1 MIMSYYPIIFLLFLI
16 LTIPMEAQNNEE
28 KAQNKSRDV
37 KIVAHRGAS
46 KFAPEN
52 TIAAFAKAYE
62 MGADV
67 VEFDV
72 RETKD
77 GHLVLMHDAFIQRT
91 TDGWG
96 LLKWKKLQKLKTLD
110 AGSWFS
116 EKYKGEEI
124 PTLREA
130 LTYLKGKMRPDI
142 NMKAGSVDTLVNVL
156 RETGWLDTT
165 LVTFLTSDKDK
176 MKRMN
181 EMTDNVMLR
190 PSGAR
195 KKHRLIKRQKQLD
208 PAIIQMKASKCSKE
222 YIDLIHELGMKA
234 WVNTLG
240 MQDTK
245 KNMMKAL
252 NAGAD
257 YIQCDNLNILIPLV
271 EKHEKGEEWT
281 KQNQLFV

>member
-1 MIMSYYPIIFLLFLI
+1 MFLA
-16 LTIPMEAQNNEE
+16 AQNTQGEVHNE
-28 KAQNKSRDV
+28 SREV

-52 TIAAFAKAYE
+52 TIAAFEKAYE

-96 LLKWKKLQKLKTLD
+96 LLKWKKLEKLKTLD

-165 LVTFLTSDKDK
+165 LVTFLTSDKEK

-181 EMTDNVMLR
+181 ELTDNVMLR
-190 PSGAR
+190 PSGGR
-195 KKHRLIKRQKQLD
+195 KKQQLIKRQQELD
-208 PAIIQMKASKCSKE
+208 PAIIQMKASKSSKE
-222 YIDLIHELGMKA
+222 YIDLIHDLGMKA

-245 KNMMKAL
+245 ENMIKAI

-257 YIQCDNLNILIPLV
+257 FIQCDNLNILVPLV
-271 EKHEKGEEWT
+271 EKYEAGESLAE
-281 KQNQLFV
+281 